1 VAITKGSVGRIVHL
15 NVKCDGVTAME
26 CGGDGMVIATPT
38 GSTAYS
44 LSAGGPIVE
53 PDARNIILTPI
64 CAHSMINR
72 SIVVSDK
79 RTVTVQM
86 IQNARRNAYISVDG
100 GKAIRMNMGDT
111 AIIKASSLETR
122 LVRLNDRSFYDVL
135 NTKFN
140 NK

>member
-1 VAITKGSVGRIVHL
+1 
-15 NVKCDGVTAME
+15 
-26 CGGDGMVIATPT
+26 
-38 GSTAYS
+38 
-44 LSAGGPIVE
+44 
-53 PDARNIILTPI
+53 
-64 CAHSMINR
+64 MINR